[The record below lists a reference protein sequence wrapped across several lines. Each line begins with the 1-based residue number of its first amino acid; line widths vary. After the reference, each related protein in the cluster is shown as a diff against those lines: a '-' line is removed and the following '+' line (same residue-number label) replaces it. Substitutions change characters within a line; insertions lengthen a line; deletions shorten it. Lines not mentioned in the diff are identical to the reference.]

1 MFKKEANHLYTFKS
15 NNISKL
21 EVYRKKKKIKRKK
34 WSIWNYFRL
43 KNLLQQGSL
52 QDRLTK
58 YQF

>member
-43 KNLLQQGSL
+43 
-52 QDRLTK
+52 
-58 YQF
+58 